1 MKRVI
6 NKIIVLFLVLIVT
19 FAAYFTL
26 SFERAENETIT
37 MGKATLPTIS
47 MKVNNEYINM
57 LKGYTMEM
65 EPQYMRDSITPAG
78 EGRKVDFT
86 INNCNNLITG
96 VTFEVRSVDA
106 ANLYERTEA
115 EGWVSGRDT
124 TDVSVTMD
132 NMIQPDKEYIL
143 VIILSTD
150 RYDKIYYYTRVQQIT
165 DAHYEELE
173 SFAKYFSSTT
183 FDKAK
188 AEELIKYIEPSS
200 T

>member
-65 EPQYMRDSITPAG
+65 SHSI
-78 EGRKVDFT
+78 
-86 INNCNNLITG
+86 
-96 VTFEVRSVDA
+96 
-106 ANLYERTEA
+106 
-115 EGWVSGRDT
+115 
-124 TDVSVTMD
+124 
-132 NMIQPDKEYIL
+132 
-143 VIILSTD
+143 
-150 RYDKIYYYTRVQQIT
+150 
-165 DAHYEELE
+165 
-173 SFAKYFSSTT
+173 
-183 FDKAK
+183 
-188 AEELIKYIEPSS
+188 
-200 T
+200 